1 VRVRSRLKQTALA
14 LLAIALV
21 VGAIAWGSVLLTD
34 KGVDCGTAWKAAH
47 GVMVPELNAG
57 VHVPRGA
64 DGFAITTANSHF
76 VTYCRGQGRLRLAE
90 SGVMAA
96 AGRCDR
102 GRSVRVATAASGSRR
117 GDRLTERSEIGSR
130 IRASIASVITWLG

>member
-1 VRVRSRLKQTALA
+1 MGSRLKQFALT
-14 LLAIALV
+14 LVAIALV
-21 VGAIAWGSVLLTD
+21 VGAIASGSVLLTD

-76 VTYCRGQGRLRLAE
+76 VTYCRGQGSLRLAE

-96 AGRCDR
+96 GA
-102 GRSVRVATAASGSRR
+102 VAIAVVPFVSRR
-117 GDRLTERSEIGSR
+117 RRRGPDV
-130 IRASIASVITWLG
+130 AIA

>member
-1 VRVRSRLKQTALA
+1 VKQFALA

-47 GVMVPELNAG
+47 GVMVPRLNAG
-57 VHVPRGA
+57 VHVPA

-76 VTYCRGQGRLRLAE
+76 VTYCRGQGQLRLAE

-96 AGRCDR
+96 GA
-102 GRSVRVATAASGSRR
+102 VAIAVVPLVSRR
-117 GDRLTERSEIGSR
+117 RRRGPDV
-130 IRASIASVITWLG
+130 AIA